1 MRVNLLVPFSLL
13 KVSNGCGAFHVMST
27 TLCCCDTGSG
37 CALSPPHTRQFDG
50 VVVVTRAF
58 ILGDLLI
65 VLLEEALELC
75 GSDDVRLAVI

>member
-1 MRVNLLVPFSLL
+1 VNLPVPFSLL
-13 KVSNGCGAFHVMST
+13 KVTNSCWPFHVVSAA
-27 TLCCCDTGSG
+27 LGCCDTGSR
-37 CALSPPHTRQFDG
+37 CALPPPHTSQFDC

-75 GSDDVRLAVI
+75 GSDDVRVAVI